1 MVEALSRVDRD
12 AGLKKYAPLVKRIAY
27 HLMARLPPSVQVDD
41 MIQAGL
47 IGLVEALERYD
58 GDMGAQFES
67 YASQR
72 IRGAML
78 DELREADW
86 MPRNARRQSREIE
99 QAIHTLEQ
107 RLQRPPNEQ
116 EIAEIMG
123 LTLSDY
129 QDRLCGARGMQLLY
143 YEDFLADEDS
153 DFLERYTDKESISPL
168 DILSD
173 ERFKMSLVKAIETL
187 PEREKAVMGMYYER
201 DMNLKEIGEVLGV
214 SESRV
219 CQIHGQAISRLRS
232 KLKEWTALE

>member
-1 MVEALSRVDRD
+1 MHETASGLDRD
-12 AGLKKYAPLVKRIAY
+12 QSLKKYAPLVKRIAY

-41 MIQAGL
+41 LIQAGL
-47 IGLVEALERYD
+47 IGLVEALDRYD

-99 QAIHTLEQ
+99 HAIHGLEQ
-107 RLQRPPNEQ
+107 RLQRPPSEH
-116 EIAEIMG
+116 EIADAMG
-123 LTLSDY
+123 LSLPDY
-129 QDRLCGARGMQLLY
+129 QDKLCGARGMQLFY
-143 YEDFLADEDS
+143 YEDFLQDDDA
-153 DFLERYTDKESISPL
+153 DFLERYADLEAASPL
-168 DILSD
+168 DVLSD
-173 ERFKMSLVKAIETL
+173 ERFRASLVAAIDTL
-187 PEREKAVMGMYYER
+187 PEREKAIMGMYYER

-219 CQIHGQAISRLRS
+219 CQIHGQAIARLRTR
-232 KLKEWTALE
+232 LKEWTE